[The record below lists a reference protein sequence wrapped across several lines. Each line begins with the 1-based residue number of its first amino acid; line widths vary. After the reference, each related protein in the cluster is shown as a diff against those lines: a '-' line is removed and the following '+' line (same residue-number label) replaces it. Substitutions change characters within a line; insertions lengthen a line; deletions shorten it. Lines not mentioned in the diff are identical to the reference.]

1 FSRAEAAQ
9 LGAYVNRSFLPWVYP
24 PTHVRARAGVASGV
38 MAAGARSGACA
49 PIVET
54 AESGDSTDFTESA
67 ESTRAADIV

>member
-1 FSRAEAAQ
+1 M
-9 LGAYVNRSFLPWVYP
+9 P
-24 PTHVRARAGVASGV
+24 PQTHVRARAGVASGV

-54 AESGDSTDFTESA
+54 AESGDSADFTESA

>member
-1 FSRAEAAQ
+1 MTAARR
-9 LGAYVNRSFLPWVYP
+9 GARPVGGVP
-24 PTHVRARAGVASGV
+24 PQTHVRARAGVASGV
-38 MAAGARSGACA
+38 MAAGARGGACA

>member
-1 FSRAEAAQ
+1 ARGAAVTAAR
-9 LGAYVNRSFLPWVYP
+9 GARPVGGVPP